1 MQKFKINELRPHPRN
16 NEFFD
21 DISGENWDAFL
32 SSVKSSGVIEPIVI
46 TGDKV
51 IISGHQRVRACKE
64 LGINE
69 IWAEVK
75 PYKMGIDDYMILKE
89 LIETN
94 LRQRGIGNTNQ
105 RKMGLCIKELEKF
118 YGIRQGSAG
127 KCEKNIERHNVTPK
141 TENELLKSLG
151 INLDRKTIMRYKK
164 LTETIPELDK
174 LISDG
179 VVSQTT
185 ALSIM
190 DKLSENEQIKL
201 IESLPVS
208 KKLTQKEVEGYI
220 EKLKEKDNQIA
231 GYEKKVEKLKSLEN
245 DKSELE
251 KQISDLK
258 NQEPKEII
266 KEVIPD
272 DYDKIKLSNKAY
284 RDECKALQS
293 KYDNTL
299 DEITQLKHQIKELS
313 VNTKSKTEFNQKI
326 IDTMNR
332 FTDKVNSFITD
343 NGGFVWIAQHIS
355 ELPLDCENTK
365 TTIKQ
370 FLSAIKSITDWAND
384 TNAYAEQVMTEI
396 KNNGG

>member
-21 DISGENWDAFL
+21 DMSGEKWQEFL
-32 SSVKSSGVIEPIVI
+32 ESIKTSGVIEPIVV
-46 TGDKV
+46 TQDKV
-51 IISGHQRVRACKE
+51 IVSGHQRVRACKE
-64 LGINE
+64 LGIEE
-69 IWAEVK
+69 INANSKIYYSE
-75 PYKMGIDDYMILKE
+75 DDIIKDL
-89 LIETN
+89 LETN
-94 LRQRGIGNTNQ
+94 IRQRGDIGGSTVKLG
-105 RKMGLCIKELEKF
+105 RRIKELERI
-118 YGIRQGSAG
+118 YGV
-127 KCEKNIERHNVTPK
+127 RHGGDRSKTNNVHLASQ
-141 TENELLKSLG
+141 EELAHQLG
-151 INLDRKTIMRYKK
+151 INLRTLQNAKSIANLPQEIQDLVEQGNITPSTASRV
-164 LTETIPELDK
+164 
-174 LISDG
+174 IS
-179 VVSQTT
+179 
-185 ALSIM
+185 
-190 DKLSENEQIKL
+190 KLSDEEQAEL

-245 DKSELE
+245 EKSELK
-251 KQISDLK
+251 KQILDLK
-258 NQEPKEII
+258 NHEPKEIV

-272 DYDKIKLSNKAY
+272 DYDKIKLSNKVY
-284 RDECKALQS
+284 KDECKELQS

-299 DEITQLKHQIKELS
+299 DEIAKLKHQIKELS

-355 ELPLDCENTK
+355 ELPLDCDNTK

-384 TNAYAEQVMTEI
+384 TNAYVEQVMTEI
-396 KNNGG
+396 KNNGGTK

>member
-21 DISGENWDAFL
+21 DMSGEKWQEFL
-32 SSVKSSGVIEPIVI
+32 ESIKTSGVIEPIVV
-46 TGDKV
+46 TQDKV
-51 IISGHQRVRACKE
+51 IVSGHQRVRACKE
-64 LGINE
+64 LGIEE
-69 IWAEVK
+69 ILAEVK
-75 PYKMGIDDYMILKE
+75 VYDNEDDIIKDL
-89 LIETN
+89 LETN
-94 LRQRGIGNTNQ
+94 IRQRGDIGGSTVKLG
-105 RKMGLCIKELEKF
+105 RRIKELERI
-118 YGIRQGSAG
+118 YGV
-127 KCEKNIERHNVTPK
+127 RHGGDRSKTNNVHLASQ
-141 TENELLKSLG
+141 EELAHQLG
-151 INLDRKTIMRYKK
+151 INLRTLQNAKTIANLPQEIQDLVEQGNITPSTASRV
-164 LTETIPELDK
+164 
-174 LISDG
+174 IS
-179 VVSQTT
+179 
-185 ALSIM
+185 
-190 DKLSENEQIKL
+190 KLSDEEQAEL

-284 RDECKALQS
+284 RDECKELQS

-299 DEITQLKHQIKELS
+299 DEIAKLKHQIKELS
-313 VNTKSKTEFNQKI
+313 VNTKNEMEFNQKI
-326 IDTMNR
+326 VDSMNR
-332 FTDKVNSFITD
+332 FTNRVNDFISD
-343 NGGFVWIAQHIS
+343 NGGFAWIIQHIS
-355 ELPLDCENTK
+355 ELPSECKGN
-365 TTIKQ
+365 IRQ

-384 TNAYAEQVMTEI
+384 TNAYVEQVMTEI
-396 KNNGG
+396 KNNGGTK

>member
-1 MQKFKINELRPHPRN
+1 MQKFKINELKPHPRN

-21 DISGENWDAFL
+21 DMSGEKWQEFL
-32 SSVKSSGVIEPIVI
+32 ESIKTSGVIEPIVV
-46 TGDKV
+46 TQDKV
-51 IISGHQRVRACKE
+51 IVSGHQRVRACKE
-64 LGINE
+64 LGIEE
-69 IWAEVK
+69 ILAEVK
-75 PYKMGIDDYMILKE
+75 VYDNEDDIIKDL
-89 LIETN
+89 LETN
-94 LRQRGIGNTNQ
+94 IRQRGDIGGSTVKLG
-105 RKMGLCIKELEKF
+105 RRIKELERI
-118 YGIRQGSAG
+118 YGVKMGRP
-127 KCEKNIERHNVTPK
+127 EKSRTNGPTFSQEDLAQK
-141 TENELLKSLG
+141 LG
-151 INLDRKTIMRYKK
+151 INLKTLKRAKFIANLPQEIQDLVEQGNITPSTASRV
-164 LTETIPELDK
+164 
-174 LISDG
+174 IS
-179 VVSQTT
+179 
-185 ALSIM
+185 
-190 DKLSENEQIKL
+190 KLSDEEQAEL

-220 EKLKEKDNQIA
+220 EKLQEKDNQIA

-245 DKSELE
+245 EKSELE

-258 NQEPKEII
+258 NQEPKEIV

-284 RDECKALQS
+284 KDECKELQS

-299 DEITQLKHQIKELS
+299 DEIAKLKHQIKELS

-355 ELPLDCENTK
+355 ELPLDCDNTK

-384 TNAYAEQVMTEI
+384 TNAYVEQVMTEI
-396 KNNGG
+396 KNNGGTK

>member
-21 DISGENWDAFL
+21 DMSGEKWQEFL
-32 SSVKSSGVIEPIVI
+32 ESIKTSGVIEPIVV
-46 TGDKV
+46 TQDKMIV
-51 IISGHQRVRACKE
+51 SGHQRVRACKE
-64 LGINE
+64 LGIEE
-69 IWAEVK
+69 IDAEVK
-75 PYKMGIDDYMILKE
+75 VYDNGNDIIKDL
-89 LIETN
+89 LETN
-94 LRQRGIGNTNQ
+94 IRQRGDIGGSTVKLG
-105 RKMGLCIKELEKF
+105 RRIKELERI
-118 YGIRQGSAG
+118 YGVKNGNNQFKKEGSPNGPTLSQEDLAQ
-127 KCEKNIERHNVTPK
+127 K
-141 TENELLKSLG
+141 LG
-151 INLDRKTIMRYKK
+151 INLKTLKRAKTIANLPQEIQDLVEQGNITPSTASRV
-164 LTETIPELDK
+164 
-174 LISDG
+174 IS
-179 VVSQTT
+179 
-185 ALSIM
+185 
-190 DKLSENEQIKL
+190 KLSDEEQAEL
-201 IESLPVS
+201 IESLPAT
-208 KKLTQKEVEGYI
+208 KKLTQKEVECYI

-245 DKSELE
+245 EKSELE

-299 DEITQLKHQIKELS
+299 DENTQLKHQIKELS

-355 ELPLDCENTK
+355 ELPLDCDNTK

-384 TNAYAEQVMTEI
+384 TNAYVEQVMTEI
-396 KNNGG
+396 KNNGGTK

>member
-1 MQKFKINELRPHPRN
+1 MQKFKINELKPHPRN

-21 DISGENWDAFL
+21 DMSGEKWQEFL
-32 SSVKSSGVIEPIVI
+32 ESIKTSGVIEPIVV
-46 TGDKV
+46 TQDKV
-51 IISGHQRVRACKE
+51 IVSGHQRVRACKE
-64 LGINE
+64 LGIEE
-69 IWAEVK
+69 INANSKIYYSE
-75 PYKMGIDDYMILKE
+75 DDIIKDL
-89 LIETN
+89 LETN
-94 LRQRGIGNTNQ
+94 IRQRGDIGGSTVKLG
-105 RKMGLCIKELEKF
+105 RRIKELERI
-118 YGIRQGSAG
+118 YGVKHGNNQFKKEDSPNGPILSQEDLAQ
-127 KCEKNIERHNVTPK
+127 K
-141 TENELLKSLG
+141 LG
-151 INLDRKTIMRYKK
+151 INLKTLKRAKTIANLPQEIQDLVEQGNITPSTASRV
-164 LTETIPELDK
+164 
-174 LISDG
+174 IS
-179 VVSQTT
+179 
-185 ALSIM
+185 
-190 DKLSENEQIKL
+190 KLSDEEQAEL

-245 DKSELE
+245 EKSELE

-299 DEITQLKHQIKELS
+299 DENTQLKHQIKELS

-355 ELPLDCENTK
+355 ELPLDCDNTK

-384 TNAYAEQVMTEI
+384 TNAYVEQVMTEI
-396 KNNGG
+396 KNNGGTK

>member
-21 DISGENWDAFL
+21 DMSGEKWQEFL
-32 SSVKSSGVIEPIVI
+32 ESIKTSGVIEPIVV
-46 TGDKV
+46 TQDKV
-51 IISGHQRVRACKE
+51 IVSGHQRVRACKE
-64 LGINE
+64 LGIEE
-69 IWAEVK
+69 ILAEVK
-75 PYKMGIDDYMILKE
+75 VYDNEDDIIKDL
-89 LIETN
+89 LETN
-94 LRQRGIGNTNQ
+94 IRQRGDIGGSTVKLG
-105 RKMGLCIKELEKF
+105 RRIKELERI
-118 YGIRQGSAG
+118 YGVRKGSA
-127 KCEKNIERHNVTPK
+127 NPK
-141 TENELLKSLG
+141 GTKVSSSSSNGTSPTQQDLASKLG
-151 INLDRKTIMRYKK
+151 IDMNTLKRAKSIANLPQEIQDLVEQGNITPSTASRV
-164 LTETIPELDK
+164 
-174 LISDG
+174 IS
-179 VVSQTT
+179 
-185 ALSIM
+185 
-190 DKLSENEQIKL
+190 KLSDEEQAEL

-231 GYEKKVEKLKSLEN
+231 GYEKKVEKLKSLE
-245 DKSELE
+245 DEKSELK
-251 KQISDLK
+251 KQILDLK
-258 NQEPKEII
+258 NQEPKEIV

-272 DYDKIKLSNKAY
+272 EYDKIKLANKVY
-284 RDECKALQS
+284 KDECKELQS

-299 DEITQLKHQIKELS
+299 DEIAKLKHQIKELS

-355 ELPLDCENTK
+355 ELPLDCDNTK

-384 TNAYAEQVMTEI
+384 TNAYVEQVMTEI
-396 KNNGG
+396 KNNGGTK

>member
-1 MQKFKINELRPHPRN
+1 MQKFKINELKPHPRN

-21 DISGENWDAFL
+21 DMSGEKWQEFL
-32 SSVKSSGVIEPIVI
+32 ESIKTSGVIEPIVV
-46 TGDKV
+46 TQDKV
-51 IISGHQRVRACKE
+51 IVSGHQRVRACKE
-64 LGINE
+64 LGIEE
-69 IWAEVK
+69 ILAEVK
-75 PYKMGIDDYMILKE
+75 VYDNEDDIIKDL
-89 LIETN
+89 LETN
-94 LRQRGIGNTNQ
+94 IRQRGDIGGSTVKLG
-105 RKMGLCIKELEKF
+105 RRIKELERI
-118 YGIRQGSAG
+118 YGV
-127 KCEKNIERHNVTPK
+127 KNGNNQFKKEGTTIGHTLSQEDLAQK
-141 TENELLKSLG
+141 IG
-151 INLDRKTIMRYKK
+151 IDLRTFQRAKTIANLPQEIQDLVEQGNITPSTASRV
-164 LTETIPELDK
+164 
-174 LISDG
+174 IS
-179 VVSQTT
+179 
-185 ALSIM
+185 
-190 DKLSENEQIKL
+190 KLSDEEQAKL
-201 IESLPVS
+201 IESLPAT

-220 EKLKEKDNQIA
+220 ERLKEKDNQIA

-245 DKSELE
+245 EKSELE

-272 DYDKIKLSNKAY
+272 DYDKIKLFNKAY

-384 TNAYAEQVMTEI
+384 TNAYVEQVMTEI
-396 KNNGG
+396 KNNGGTK